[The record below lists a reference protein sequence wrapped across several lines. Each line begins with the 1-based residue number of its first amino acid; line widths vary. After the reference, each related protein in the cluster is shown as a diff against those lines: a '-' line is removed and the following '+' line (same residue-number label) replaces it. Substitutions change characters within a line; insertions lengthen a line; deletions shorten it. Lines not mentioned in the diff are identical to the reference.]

1 MRANA
6 VVVLTAVIL
15 TPFVLAICAAFKPI
29 VGPIVLLLP
38 AALIY
43 CTVRDI
49 NTEDNDYEM

>member
-1 MRANA
+1 MRTNA
-6 VVVLTAVIL
+6 VVLLTAVIL

-43 CTVRDI
+43 CTIRDI
-49 NTEDNDYEM
+49 NTEEDDYEM